1 MHDASRTRT
10 PLQRAT
16 VFFFYFL
23 CLPPFASHL
32 RLIYSG
38 SLAARLGARTY
49 RVSRQQWPCGWFIY
63 GLDQLAGVPFSLF
76 IYHSTPVLI
85 AINTYTPEFVTHRYK
100 HTYKDDKFSAGYRL
114 IDLWKLVTISL
125 FPYRVD
131 LDRWFL
137 PVFGKPI

>member
-16 VFFFYFL
+16 VFFFTL
-23 CLPPFASHL
+23 SACLL
-32 RLIYSG
+32 
-38 SLAARLGARTY
+38 SLPICA
-49 RVSRQQWPCGWFIY
+49 
-63 GLDQLAGVPFSLF
+63 LF
-76 IYHSTPVLI
+76 IRVRSLRGSAPVRTACLVSSGRAVGLFTDWTSLRVCLFLYLPSTPVLI
-85 AINTYTPEFVTHRYK
+85 AINTRTPEFVTHRYK